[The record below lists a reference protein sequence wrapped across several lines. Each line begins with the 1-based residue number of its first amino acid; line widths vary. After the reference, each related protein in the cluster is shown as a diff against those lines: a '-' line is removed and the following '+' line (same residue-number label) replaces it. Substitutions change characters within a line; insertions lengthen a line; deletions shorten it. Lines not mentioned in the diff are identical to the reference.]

1 MKEATGELNL
11 TVITIVAIAA
21 IAGLFYIFVW
31 PSISN
36 SIRLGTACSDP
47 YGYSSN
53 APKDAIKGDA
63 IVCTQD
69 TAGDWTCTI
78 GNTSRKCNNLK

>member
-36 SIRLGTACSDP
+36 SIKLNTACSDP
-47 YGYSSN
+47 YTSHNGITCS
-53 APKDAIKGDA
+53 GDPMSCSLDGGGESR
-63 IVCTQD
+63 VC
-69 TAGDWTCTI
+69 
-78 GNTSRKCNNLK
+78 RKETN